1 MTDTFRTSQPVFAA
15 DPTTPHVVLVGL
27 PGAGKTTVGE
37 AVARRLKRPFL
48 DLDREIER
56 RQGMTVNAI
65 FAERG
70 EHVFRGLERE
80 LTEELRSAGGM
91 VLAPGGGWI
100 ADPGNV
106 ALLRPPA
113 RIIYLRVTPETA
125 FRRMGPE
132 RDARP
137 LLQRPDAL
145 GEVRKLEQA
154 RRALY
159 EGSADVTVNTEL
171 LTVSQVVNKVCELV

>member
-1 MTDTFRTSQPVFAA
+1 MTDTSHTSRPGLAA
-15 DPTTPHVVLVGL
+15 DRATPHLVLVGL

-37 AVARRLKRPFL
+37 AVASRLGRPFL

-56 RQGMTVNAI
+56 REGMPVSRI

-70 EHVFRGLERE
+70 EHAFRGLERA
-80 LTEELRSAGGM
+80 LTEELRGAGGM

-132 RDARP
+132 RVSRP
-137 LLQRPDAL
+137 LLQRPDPL
-145 GEVRKLEQA
+145 DEVRRLEGE